1 MFKKLLEPGNHT
13 GNTNTALLI
22 LREGA
27 GLMML
32 THGWAKFQNLL
43 AGEMGFADPIGIGA
57 EASLVLTVLAE
68 FACSILVILGL
79 GTRLAAIPL
88 IITMAVAWFIVHS
101 GDPFGTKEKAALYLL
116 CYLVIFITGAGKYS
130 FDQLL
135 FGKCNCKK

>member
-13 GNTNTALLI
+13 GNTNIALLI
-22 LREGA
+22 FRVGA

-57 EASLVLTVLAE
+57 GASLVLTVLAE
-68 FACSILVILGL
+68 FACSILIILGL

-88 IITMAVAWFIVHS
+88 IITMGVALFIVHG
-101 GDPFGTKEKAALYLL
+101 GDPFGTQEKAALYLL

-130 FDQLL
+130 FDQQL
-135 FGKCNCKK
+135 FGNCKK